1 MPLNPDA
8 VGSTSEPVEVSWTSK
23 ERGWSGFFVE
33 DERCQARLGGLIL
46 DPPSSPSAD

>member
-23 ERGWSGFFVE
+23 
-33 DERCQARLGGLIL
+33 DALIY
-46 DPPSSPSAD
+46 AVGIGACH